1 MTGNTL
7 GLNAALQR
15 YLLEATVREPDV
27 LRRLREET
35 QRMPQSNLQIAP
47 EQGRFLSV
55 LVTLIGARRAI
66 EIGVFTGYSSIC
78 TALALAEDG
87 ELVACDVSKPWTDI
101 ARRYWREAGVERK
114 VELHL
119 APAERTL
126 AALSAAGRD
135 GTFDFVFIDA
145 EKTRYDD
152 YYEASLALVRSGGL
166 IAFDN
171 TLWGGAVADPAVDD
185 ADTEALRR
193 LNLKLRDDRR
203 VEQSLVPIGDGV
215 TLAVKRP

>member
-1 MTGNTL
+1 MTGTTV
-7 GLNAALQR
+7 GLSEALQR
-15 YLLEATVREPDV
+15 YLLEATLQEPDV

-47 EQGRFLSV
+47 EQGQLLFL

-78 TALALAEDG
+78 AALALPEHG
-87 ELVACDVSKPWTDI
+87 ELVACDVSEPWTDI
-101 ARRYWREAGVERK
+101 ARAYWREAGVEHK
-114 VELHL
+114 VDLRL
-119 APAERTL
+119 APAGQTL

-135 GTFDFVFIDA
+135 GSFDFVFIDA
-145 EKTRYDD
+145 EKSRYDA
-152 YYEASLALVRSGGL
+152 YYEASLALVRRGGL

-171 TLWGGAVADPAVDD
+171 TLWGGAVADPGADD

-203 VEQSLVPIGDGV
+203 VVQSLVPIGDGL
-215 TLAVKRP
+215 TLAVKR